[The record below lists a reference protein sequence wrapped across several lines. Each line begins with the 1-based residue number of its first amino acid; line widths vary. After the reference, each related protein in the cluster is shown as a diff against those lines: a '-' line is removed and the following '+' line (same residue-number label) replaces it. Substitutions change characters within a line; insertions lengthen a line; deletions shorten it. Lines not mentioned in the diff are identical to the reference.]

1 MKLEVLDIVSEGR
14 DGALVLHYLLLG
26 VIIELFDDVEVVL
39 IFEHLLLEL
48 AVCQVLRNVVALVKL
63 MIGF

>member
-1 MKLEVLDIVSEGR
+1 LKLEVLDIVSEGR

-39 IFEHLLLEL
+39 IF
-48 AVCQVLRNVVALVKL
+48 
-63 MIGF
+63 